1 MQQQRTLITTLLLV
15 LISLFLVACGGD
27 AEAPAEELDV
37 VEEEATIA
45 VTMNDIYFGENPN
58 NAEDPPIWT
67 VPAGAEV
74 TVNLDNNGAL
84 QHNWAIVQPGEEVP
98 VPVTEETAEGIIL
111 YDTGLVD
118 GGETAT
124 ATFTAPEAA
133 GEYLVI
139 CTVAGHYPAMQ
150 GRLVVTE

>member
-1 MQQQRTLITTLLLV
+1 MHKQRVVTISLLLV
-15 LISLFLVACGGD
+15 LVSLFLVACGGD
-27 AEAPAEELDV
+27 VETPAEDVDV
-37 VEEEATIA
+37 VEEEVTIE
-45 VTMNDIYFGENPN
+45 VLMNDIYFGENPN

-74 TVNLDNNGAL
+74 TVVATNNGAL
-84 QHNWAIVQPGEEVP
+84 QHNWAIVEPGEEVP
-98 VPVTEETAEGIIL
+98 VPVTEETADAIL
-111 YDTGLVD
+111 LYNTGLVD

-133 GEYLVI
+133 GEYVVI